1 MSTSTNTGAV
11 LDCAG
16 RVLDL
21 SYPRVMGVLNV
32 TPDSFFDGG
41 QFENIE
47 LLVQQATKLIDEGA
61 DFLDIGGASSKPG
74 AIPVPE
80 KEELQ
85 RVLPAIQAVLDKHP
99 DAIVSIDTTR
109 SRVATEA
116 VKAGAMLVN
125 DISAGNSD
133 SKMLEVVGDLG
144 VPYIAMHM
152 QGTPQNMQNNP
163 QYKNVWI
170 EIQQLLAQTIEKAYS
185 KGIDD
190 VIIDPG
196 FGFGKTVYHNF
207 ELLKHL
213 EEFRHLNTPILVG
226 LSRKSMIQKVLG
238 VSAQEALHGSSVLH
252 TLALSK
258 GAHIPAAHASRFTG
272 RRKWRDSLERQ
283 QCPPDSPRVP
293 V

>member
-1 MSTSTNTGAV
+1 MFSLNCNGRLV
-11 LDCAG
+11 NLDQ
-16 RVLDL
+16 
-21 SYPRVMGVLNV
+21 PKIMGILNV

-170 EIQQLLAQTIEKAYS
+170 EIRRSLAETIEEAYS
-185 KGIDD
+185 KGIHD
-190 VIIDPG
+190 VIIDTG

-258 GAHIPAAHASRFTG
+258 GAHILRVHDVKEAKEVVQLVNQVHKPEKRI
-272 RRKWRDSLERQ
+272 DSKT
-283 QCPPDSPRVP
+283 
-293 V
+293 

>member
-1 MSTSTNTGAV
+1 MFSLNCNGRLV
-11 LDCAG
+11 NLDQ
-16 RVLDL
+16 
-21 SYPRVMGVLNV
+21 PKIMGILNV

-47 LLVQQATKLIDEGA
+47 LLVQQATKLIDKGA

-170 EIQQLLAQTIEKAYS
+170 EIQHLLAQTIEKAYS

-226 LSRKSMIQKVLG
+226 LSRKSMIQRVLG

-258 GAHIPAAHASRFTG
+258 GAHILRVHDVKEAKEVVQLVNQVHNPEKRI
-272 RRKWRDSLERQ
+272 DSKT
-283 QCPPDSPRVP
+283 
-293 V
+293 

>member
-1 MSTSTNTGAV
+1 
-11 LDCAG
+11 
-16 RVLDL
+16 
-21 SYPRVMGVLNV
+21 MGILNV

-99 DAIVSIDTTR
+99 DAIVSIDTTS

-185 KGIDD
+185 KGIHD

-238 VSAQEALHGSSVLH
+238 VSAQEALNGSSVLH

-258 GAHIPAAHASRFTG
+258 GAHILRVHDVKEAKEVVQLVNQVLKPEKRI
-272 RRKWRDSLERQ
+272 DSKT
-283 QCPPDSPRVP
+283 
-293 V
+293 

>member
-1 MSTSTNTGAV
+1 MFSLNCNGRLV
-11 LDCAG
+11 NLDQ
-16 RVLDL
+16 
-21 SYPRVMGVLNV
+21 PKIMGILNV

-74 AIPVPE
+74 AISVPE

-170 EIQQLLAQTIEKAYS
+170 EIQHLLAQTIEKACS
-185 KGIDD
+185 KGIHD
-190 VIIDPG
+190 VIVDPG
-196 FGFGKTVYHNF
+196 FGFGKTVYHNY

-213 EEFRHLNTPILVG
+213 DEFRHLNAPILVG

-258 GAHIPAAHASRFTG
+258 GAHILRVHDVKEAKEVVQLVNQVHKPEKRI
-272 RRKWRDSLERQ
+272 DSKT
-283 QCPPDSPRVP
+283 
-293 V
+293 

>member
-1 MSTSTNTGAV
+1 MFSLNCNGRLV
-11 LDCAG
+11 NLDQ
-16 RVLDL
+16 
-21 SYPRVMGVLNV
+21 PKIMGILNV

-99 DAIVSIDTTR
+99 DAIVSIDTTS

-258 GAHIPAAHASRFTG
+258 GAHILRVHDVKEAKEVVQLVNQVNKPEKRI
-272 RRKWRDSLERQ
+272 DSKT
-283 QCPPDSPRVP
+283 
-293 V
+293 

>member
-1 MSTSTNTGAV
+1 MFSLNCNGRLV
-11 LDCAG
+11 NLDQ
-16 RVLDL
+16 
-21 SYPRVMGVLNV
+21 PKIMGILNV

-258 GAHIPAAHASRFTG
+258 GAHILRVHDVKEAKEVVQLVNQVHKPEKRI
-272 RRKWRDSLERQ
+272 DSKT
-283 QCPPDSPRVP
+283 
-293 V
+293 

>member
-1 MSTSTNTGAV
+1 MFSLNCNGRLV
-11 LDCAG
+11 NLDQ
-16 RVLDL
+16 
-21 SYPRVMGVLNV
+21 PKIMGILNV

-170 EIQQLLAQTIEKAYS
+170 EIQRSLAQTIEKAYS
-185 KGIDD
+185 KGIHD
-190 VIIDPG
+190 VIVDPG

-258 GAHIPAAHASRFTG
+258 GAHILRVHDVKEAKEVVQLVNQVHKPEKRI
-272 RRKWRDSLERQ
+272 DSKT
-283 QCPPDSPRVP
+283 
-293 V
+293 

>member
-1 MSTSTNTGAV
+1 MFSLNCNGQLV
-11 LDCAG
+11 NLDQ
-16 RVLDL
+16 
-21 SYPRVMGVLNV
+21 PKIMGILNV

-47 LLVQQATKLIDEGA
+47 LLIQQATKLIDEGA

-99 DAIVSIDTTR
+99 DAIVSIDTTS

-170 EIQQLLAQTIEKAYS
+170 EIQRSLAQTIEKAYS
-185 KGIDD
+185 KGIHD
-190 VIIDPG
+190 VIVDPG

-258 GAHIPAAHASRFTG
+258 GAHILRVHDVKEAKEVVQLVNQVHKPEKRI
-272 RRKWRDSLERQ
+272 DSKT
-283 QCPPDSPRVP
+283 
-293 V
+293 